1 MGIASTSLDY
11 YAGDTLCKGE
21 YFSPENSSGKLP
33 VVLVCYAWDGL
44 IDEVRDKARKLAE
57 SGYIAFALDVYGDGK
72 TYSDITTELD
82 EALGPY
88 MADRGLLLERLQ
100 AGLAAAKTI
109 PNADD
114 SRIGSMGYCF
124 GGMCVLDLARS
135 GADDLKAAVSFHG
148 ALAPNDLSSPEI
160 LNTKLLVLHGH
171 DDPMIPPEHVTGFMA
186 EMTEK
191 KADWQFVS
199 YSGTVH
205 AFTRPDANM
214 PEIGAMYNP
223 STDRRSWQAMLNF
236 FAEVL

>member
-1 MGIASTSLDY
+1 MSIESINLDY
-11 YAGDTLCKGE
+11 YAGETLCKGE
-21 YFSPENSSGKLP
+21 YFSPESSSGKLP

-57 SGYIAFALDVYGDGK
+57 SGYIAFAIDVYGGGK
-72 TYSDITTELD
+72 TYTDITTQLD
-82 EALGPY
+82 EALGAY
-88 MADRGLLLERLQ
+88 MADRGLLLERMQ
-100 AGLAAAKTI
+100 AALEAAKTI
-109 PNADD
+109 PNADV
-114 SRIGSMGYCF
+114 SRIASMGYCF

-135 GADDLKAAVSFHG
+135 GTADLKAAVSFHG
-148 ALAPNDLSSPEI
+148 ALAPNGLDSPSS

-171 DDPMIPPEHVTGFMA
+171 DDPMIPQEHVAAFMT

-199 YSGTVH
+199 YSNTVH

>member
-1 MGIASTSLDY
+1 MGIESKKLDY
-11 YAGDTLCKGE
+11 NEGETVCKGE
-21 YFSPENSSGKLP
+21 YFVPNNATGKLP
-33 VVLVCYAWDGL
+33 VVLICYAWDGL

-57 SGYIAFALDVYGDGK
+57 SGYIAFAIDVYGGGK
-72 TYSDITTELD
+72 TFTDITTELD

-88 MADRGLLLERLQ
+88 MADRALLLRRME

-109 PNADD
+109 PDADE

-124 GGMCVLDLARS
+124 GGMCALDLARS
-135 GADDLKAAVSFHG
+135 GSAELKAAVSFHG
-148 ALAPNDLSSPEI
+148 ALAPSGLDAPES

-171 DDPMIPPEHVTGFMA
+171 DDPMIPPEQVAAFMA

-205 AFTRPDANM
+205 AFTRPGANM
-214 PEIGAMYNP
+214 PEIGAMYNL
-223 STDRRSWQAMLNF
+223 SADRRSWQAMLNF
-236 FAEVL
+236 FEEIL

>member
-1 MGIASTSLDY
+1 
-11 YAGDTLCKGE
+11 
-21 YFSPENSSGKLP
+21 
-33 VVLVCYAWDGL
+33 
-44 IDEVRDKARKLAE
+44 
-57 SGYIAFALDVYGDGK
+57 VYGGGK
-72 TYSDITTELD
+72 TFTDITTELD

-88 MADRGLLLERLQ
+88 MADRGLLLRRME

-109 PNADD
+109 PNADE
-114 SRIGSMGYCF
+114 SRIASMGYCF

-135 GADDLKAAVSFHG
+135 GSKELKAAVSFHG
-148 ALAPNDLSSPEI
+148 ALAPNGLDAPES
-160 LNTKLLVLHGH
+160 LDTKLLVLHGH
-171 DDPMIPPEHVTGFMA
+171 DDPMIPPEHVAAFMA
-186 EMTEK
+186 EMTER

-214 PEIGAMYNP
+214 PEIGAMYNA